1 MISKV
6 ENVCILRKYFIY
18 ALDKFVYGMVIE
30 FRLYYDNILNPR
42 RSLSVLSPF
51 KELRLVRC
59 LKTLRKPFKL
69 FVLS

>member
-6 ENVCILRKYFIY
+6 ENVCILGKYFIY
-18 ALDKFVYGMVIE
+18 ALDKFVYGMIIE
-30 FRLYYDNILNPR
+30 FRLYYDNILNQR

-51 KELRLVRC
+51 KELRLVRS
-59 LKTLRKPFKL
+59 LKTVKNPIIL